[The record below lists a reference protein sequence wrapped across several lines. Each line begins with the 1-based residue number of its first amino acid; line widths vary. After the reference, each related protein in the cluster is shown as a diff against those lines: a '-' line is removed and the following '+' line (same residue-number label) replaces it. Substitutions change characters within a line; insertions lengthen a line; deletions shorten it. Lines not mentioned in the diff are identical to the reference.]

1 MRWRPKAS
9 RNTTLAFASP
19 SSLIAPAWQRSGA
32 CRCSRSAQQKTAW
45 PFLQQLRQERLRQ
58 ASTSFNA
65 ALIIL
70 TVGTLIVLAGAILLF
85 TQRVKTG
92 TLTAA
97 AGVIANITSGLVFR
111 FSHNANDRLDK
122 LARGIGKLEGTK
134 RTIRLLEAQTERHRS
149 REVSQPLT

>member
-1 MRWRPKAS
+1 M
-9 RNTTLAFASP
+9 
-19 SSLIAPAWQRSGA
+19 
-32 CRCSRSAQQKTAW
+32 
-45 PFLQQLRQERLRQ
+45 
-58 ASTSFNA
+58 
-65 ALIIL
+65 
-70 TVGTLIVLAGAILLF
+70 F

-134 RTIRLLEAQTERHRS
+134 RTIRLLEAQTERH
-149 REVSQPLT
+149 